1 MSVLGRVLADIKDW
15 LVSQHHP
22 PPSGPGQS
30 AHGLCSFLPALK
42 GFPQSSARRQ
52 LGWPQRRGKQRQR
65 KAETQRNQEKET
77 TRRVERVK
85 VKTELERNR
94 QRDQETEDRVCVSET
109 AQERQS
115 DSQVTHTHIR
125 TRRKQAQ
132 REDVREPVCAHRC
145 SGAPAP
151 RPQSRLSS
159 LPHNP

>member
-30 AHGLCSFLPALK
+30 AHSLCSFLPALK

-77 TRRVERVK
+77 TRRAERVK
-85 VKTELERNR
+85 VKTELEREIDKETKKQRTECVYQR
-94 QRDQETEDRVCVSET
+94 QPRR
-109 AQERQS
+109 
-115 DSQVTHTHIR
+115 DSQTVRSHTHTYEHGGNR
-125 TRRKQAQ
+125 
-132 REDVREPVCAHRC
+132 
-145 SGAPAP
+145 P
-151 RPQSRLSS
+151 RGKM
-159 LPHNP
+159 

>member
-30 AHGLCSFLPALK
+30 AHSLCSFLPALK

-52 LGWPQRRGKQRQR
+52 LGWPQRRGKQRQK
-65 KAETQRNQEKET
+65 KAETQRNQEKENEKSGESEGKDR
-77 TRRVERVK
+77 TR
-85 VKTELERNR
+85 ERNR

-115 DSQVTHTHIR
+115 DRSHPHTHIR

-132 REDVREPVCAHRC
+132 GEDVREQVRAHRC